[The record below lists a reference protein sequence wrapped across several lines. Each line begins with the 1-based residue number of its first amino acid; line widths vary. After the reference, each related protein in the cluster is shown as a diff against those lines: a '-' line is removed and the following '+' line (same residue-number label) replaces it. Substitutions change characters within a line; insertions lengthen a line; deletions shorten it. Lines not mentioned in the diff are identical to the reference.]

1 MTWLFLVLILLA
13 IGCAAVIA
21 FGPGAPLTRAFD
33 DRRDV
38 TVPEDRIGGADLRRL
53 RFTTAFRGY
62 RASEVDALLERLA
75 EQLEHQPDPWP
86 GTADRKAD
94 PGSDGES

>member
-1 MTWLFLVLILLA
+1 MIWLLLVLVLLA
-13 IGCAAVIA
+13 IGAAAVVA

-75 EQLEHQPDPWP
+75 SQLDRQPDDQPRP
-86 GTADRKAD
+86 DSGPRDEED
-94 PGSDGES
+94 

>member
-1 MTWLFLVLILLA
+1 MTWLLLALVLVA
-13 IGCAAVIA
+13 IGAAAVIA
-21 FGPGAPLTRAFD
+21 FGPGAPLARAFD

-38 TVPEDRIGGADLRRL
+38 TVPEDRIGGTDLRRL

-75 EQLEHQPDPWP
+75 EQLDEQPQHEP
-86 GTADRKAD
+86 GRPDADEED
-94 PGSDGES
+94 